1 MDLTEFNALPAAD
14 AAEIVAVWAAIPA
27 WVEAVVAARPYSS
40 RKALADRA
48 AEQAQFWGPADLATA
63 LAHHPR
69 IGDRPTGASAGE
81 AASRSEQAVMTD
93 APEFVLAEIA
103 QANADYE
110 QRFGRV
116 LLIRAAGRSP
126 LEMLQEAR
134 RRIDNDEASEVSEA
148 LGQLAEIA
156 QRRLESS
163 IQADPPHVTTHVL
176 DAAAGTPA
184 AGVEVVLTAA
194 PGGALVEVARGVT
207 DADGRLG
214 IGPDA
219 LSPGIYTLT
228 FDTGGYF
235 AQREV
240 EAFYPRVSITFTLRE
255 GNEGELVHHHVPL
268 LLSPF
273 SYSTYRGS

>member
-27 WVEAVVAARPYSS
+27 WVEAVVAARPFGS
-40 RKALADRA
+40 RKALADFA
-48 AEQAQFWGPADLATA
+48 DEQALLWGPDDLATA

-69 IGDRPTGASAGE
+69 IGERPTGASAEE
-81 AASRSEQAVMTD
+81 AASRSEQAAMAD
-93 APEFVLAEIA
+93 AHESVTSEIA

-110 QRFGRV
+110 LRFGRV
-116 LLIRAAGRSP
+116 FLIRAAGRSP
-126 LEMLQEAR
+126 LEMLTEAR

-156 QRRLESS
+156 HLRLEAS
-163 IQADPPHVTTHVL
+163 IETDPPHVTTHVL
-176 DAAAGTPA
+176 DAASGTPA

-214 IGPDA
+214 IGPGE
-219 LSPGIYTLT
+219 LSPGIYTVT

-240 EAFYPRVSITFTLRE
+240 ETFYPRVSITFTLRE
-255 GNEGELVHHHVPL
+255 GKEGELVHHHVPL